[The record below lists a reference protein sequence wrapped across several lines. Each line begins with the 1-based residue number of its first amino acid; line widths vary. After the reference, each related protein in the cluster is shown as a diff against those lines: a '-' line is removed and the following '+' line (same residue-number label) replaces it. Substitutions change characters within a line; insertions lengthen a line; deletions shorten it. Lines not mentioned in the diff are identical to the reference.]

1 MAWAA
6 AVAAGGAQAIAAYKK
21 SKAHEAQAEEYVE
34 AKNRRMGAATRE
46 VEEEERKADFIQS
59 RATAVA
65 AASGAGTDGSF
76 VKVLGDLAAEG
87 KYRVMSVLWS
97 GLNDAQGLLARAEAE
112 KQAAKDAL
120 VMGAVNAV
128 TSAVSAYAG
137 AGGFSGAAPTGS
149 VIPSATDLSGNRAAF
164 GGTGDMGFSSQGL
177 PYSPTP
183 GGKPTLWK
191 G

>member
-21 SKAHEAQAEEYVE
+21 SQAHEAQAAEYVE

-46 VEEEERKADFIQS
+46 IEEEQQKAEFIQS

-76 VKVLGDLAAEG
+76 VKVLGDLVAEG

-97 GLNDAQGLLARAEAE
+97 GLNDAEGMLAAAEAE
-112 KQAAKDAL
+112 KQAAKDTL

-128 TSAVSAYAG
+128 TSAVSAYSA
-137 AGGFSGAAPTGS
+137 AGGSFGSTATVTPPSTTGGVSTSAAPSRPAG
-149 VIPSATDLSGNRAAF
+149 F
-164 GGTGDMGFSSQGL
+164 EMGKWG
-177 PYSPTP
+177 Y
-183 GGKPTLWK
+183 
-191 G
+191 